1 MNAKV
6 SSPRTAATQR
16 RASERKLDPD
26 VVDDLVAAYRT
37 LANLNVLDAF
47 GHVSVRDPRNPNRY
61 LMSRSIA
68 PEAVTA
74 ADILV
79 LDLDSQIVDRKDE
92 GTLLYRERFI
102 HGEIYKVRPDVNAVV
117 HSHSPTVVPFTVTRA
132 KLRPILHNAGFLGYG
147 APLFEIRK
155 CAGNATD
162 LLVETPALGK
172 ALARS
177 LGKNAAVV
185 LMRGH
190 GNSVVGPTLARRGVP
205 RLLHRGQCPPAAAGH
220 HHRRADQLP
229 HQGGGDHQ
237 QRSHAARRRPAMGA
251 LASQGAGGA
260 LSGAAE
266 DSPMKRTARS
276 SDRSRLAGRSDDRAQ
291 GRSGRRLLPRQ
302 DHPHVHRLRTGRRLR
317 HLRPARRRVPA
328 AAHSWQPGDPA
339 AEHAGR
345 RQLRRRQV
353 HGRGGAE
360 GRHRA
365 RQPGADARARQR
377 GRQLDQARR
386 RQVPLS
392 RPPHHQYRRRRG
404 AARHRHPDVR
414 GRPPK
419 AIYDRRLR
427 RRLDYGAV
435 PVVAQ
440 RLWRRQVQDRAR
452 LQGHQRNFAGDGAA

>member
-1 MNAKV
+1 MNAKA

-37 LANLNVLDAF
+37 LASLNVLDAF

-79 LDLDSQIVDRKDE
+79 LDLDSQIVDSKDE

-190 GNSVVGPTLARRGVP
+190 GDSVVGPTLRDAVF
-205 RLLHRGQCPPAAAGH
+205 
-220 HHRRADQLP
+220 RAYYT
-229 HQGGGDHQ
+229 
-237 QRSHAARRRPAMGA
+237 
-251 LASQGAGGA
+251 
-260 LSGAAE
+260 E
-266 DSPMKRTARS
+266 
-276 SDRSRLAGRSDDRAQ
+276 
-291 GRSGRRLLPRQ
+291 
-302 DHPHVHRLRTGRRLR
+302 VN
-317 HLRPARRRVPA
+317 
-328 AAHSWQPGDPA
+328 
-339 AEHAGR
+339 
-345 RQLRRRQV
+345 
-353 HGRGGAE
+353 
-360 GRHRA
+360 
-365 RQPGADARARQR
+365 
-377 GRQLDQARR
+377 
-386 RQVPLS
+386 
-392 RPPHHQYRRRRG
+392 
-404 AARHRHPDVR
+404 
-414 GRPPK
+414 
-419 AIYDRRLR
+419 
-427 RRLDYGAV
+427 
-435 PVVAQ
+435 
-440 RLWRRQVQDRAR
+440 AR
-452 LQGHQRNFAGDGAA
+452 LQLQAITIGGPINFLTKEEAITSSKAMLRAAARPWALWRAKALAAR

>member
-79 LDLDSQIVDRKDE
+79 LDLDSQIVDSKDE

-190 GNSVVGPTLARRGVP
+190 GDSVVGPTLRDAVF
-205 RLLHRGQCPPAAAGH
+205 
-220 HHRRADQLP
+220 RAYYT
-229 HQGGGDHQ
+229 
-237 QRSHAARRRPAMGA
+237 
-251 LASQGAGGA
+251 
-260 LSGAAE
+260 E
-266 DSPMKRTARS
+266 
-276 SDRSRLAGRSDDRAQ
+276 
-291 GRSGRRLLPRQ
+291 
-302 DHPHVHRLRTGRRLR
+302 VN
-317 HLRPARRRVPA
+317 
-328 AAHSWQPGDPA
+328 
-339 AEHAGR
+339 
-345 RQLRRRQV
+345 
-353 HGRGGAE
+353 
-360 GRHRA
+360 
-365 RQPGADARARQR
+365 
-377 GRQLDQARR
+377 
-386 RQVPLS
+386 
-392 RPPHHQYRRRRG
+392 
-404 AARHRHPDVR
+404 
-414 GRPPK
+414 
-419 AIYDRRLR
+419 
-427 RRLDYGAV
+427 
-435 PVVAQ
+435 
-440 RLWRRQVQDRAR
+440 AR
-452 LQGHQRNFAGDGAA
+452 LQLQAITIGGPINFLTKEEAITSSEAMLRAAARPWALWRAKALAAR

>member
-1 MNAKV
+1 MNAKA

-68 PEAVTA
+68 PEAVNA

-79 LDLDSQIVDRKDE
+79 LDLDSQIVDSKDE

-190 GNSVVGPTLARRGVP
+190 GDSVVGPTLRDAVF
-205 RLLHRGQCPPAAAGH
+205 
-220 HHRRADQLP
+220 RAYYT
-229 HQGGGDHQ
+229 
-237 QRSHAARRRPAMGA
+237 
-251 LASQGAGGA
+251 
-260 LSGAAE
+260 E
-266 DSPMKRTARS
+266 
-276 SDRSRLAGRSDDRAQ
+276 
-291 GRSGRRLLPRQ
+291 
-302 DHPHVHRLRTGRRLR
+302 VN
-317 HLRPARRRVPA
+317 
-328 AAHSWQPGDPA
+328 
-339 AEHAGR
+339 
-345 RQLRRRQV
+345 
-353 HGRGGAE
+353 
-360 GRHRA
+360 
-365 RQPGADARARQR
+365 
-377 GRQLDQARR
+377 
-386 RQVPLS
+386 
-392 RPPHHQYRRRRG
+392 
-404 AARHRHPDVR
+404 
-414 GRPPK
+414 
-419 AIYDRRLR
+419 
-427 RRLDYGAV
+427 
-435 PVVAQ
+435 
-440 RLWRRQVQDRAR
+440 AR
-452 LQGHQRNFAGDGAA
+452 LQLQAITIGGPINFLTKEEAITSSEAMLRAAARPWALWRAKALAAR